1 MEDKPETAQRPRVPN
16 TLETLRLEPEHAQ
29 RLAMESTSDALPT
42 NPLGQAV
49 PRPEAPLVALGKD
62 ASAAPGS
69 AAPTSESP
77 TRRPPPATER
87 GAASPATRPPPRP
100 RAAATIQPP
109 SQRSTVTP
117 SVSPLQGLLDGNA
130 GEWREVPSEPKIRV
144 EDEAT
149 RPDLRA
155 IRRPIRIARDGGFD
169 EDQPTQPARHLGGRG
184 PRTPKEREHAA
195 DPRMLLVGFPEGLEL
210 AVTDGLKRQSIRV
223 VVGSPLV
230 LSQALLERVDYL
242 VLFGDP
248 RGNDVQRLLGRV
260 SKLHLPA
267 LNGVLL
273 VSDDMTLAARVLA
286 LRHGAT
292 SVIPR
297 SASVGLLVERIAHVA
312 WGTELSDERACERE
326 ATVEELVG
334 TFAEELE
341 NRLRA
346 PGESSDPRGA
356 TRLVFSA
363 ARELPRLIDDMVQRV
378 GVDIERVEHWDY
390 ELSARGSRAWLEDE
404 TQPLGGARVA
414 LLDDDAMRA
423 DAVAHELRER
433 GAHVLVVGSQL
444 TELAWSR
451 LARFDPMLLVFDSAK
466 DAGWRT
472 ALQQRQAADPSLHQA
487 TRGAVDLSLLWQVSE
502 SFPNIEPVTRELG
515 RVTQRL
521 RGAADRL
528 RAGELLEVAELGISV
543 RHLLRCLASDAGC
556 RLELQAGDRR
566 LRVWLADGVVIGAT
580 EVRVGVDEERVGEG
594 LAALTELLACRQA
607 QLGLMPA
614 PPSSGPPNL
623 ITPVDV
629 ALGQALSELRLS
641 AGVVT
646 PGAVGSPAAVGAT
659 ARAAE
664 GQDGQVTPPGLVV
677 LPAVP
682 ARSTPPHP
690 QTQAPLSGEP
700 WLQPSSVLRPPIDPL
715 GVQRKPGTRGW
726 VWLSAALLSVGVAAG
741 GMVWWQHAGRLAEP
755 MKARVEVSNQGI
767 AAVRQEERYEVEPS
781 STAASAPTPPPEV
794 AKPKRAGLGLTEQ
807 LSEARAATFT
817 VRGQPV
823 PDCGSEAPVGTP
835 GLAIAKARRA
845 LMSGKLAAA
854 TDAYCAALALQPED
868 AQLMTELARVFL
880 QRGAGEQA
888 VKWAKRAYELAP
900 KTLNQV
906 LLGDALALDGRNE
919 DARRAWSEAWNI
931 KASATL
937 AAIASAHFHTATSAA
952 GQRDYAKAE
961 RFMRRVIV
969 LDPERADAP
978 LALARVL
985 LEASPKLPEP
995 RFKEAQAWALRAVA
1009 LTKRAE
1015 DPDAWSRGLEVLRDA
1030 ARSNQQPELAAA
1042 AAQLS
1047 SAP

>member
-1 MEDKPETAQRPRVPN
+1 M
-16 TLETLRLEPEHAQ
+16 
-29 RLAMESTSDALPT
+29 
-42 NPLGQAV
+42 
-49 PRPEAPLVALGKD
+49 
-62 ASAAPGS
+62 
-69 AAPTSESP
+69 
-77 TRRPPPATER
+77 
-87 GAASPATRPPPRP
+87 
-100 RAAATIQPP
+100 
-109 SQRSTVTP
+109 TP
-117 SVSPLQGLLDGNA
+117 SVSPLQRLLDGNA
-130 GEWREVPSEPKIRV
+130 GEWKEVPSESKIRL

-223 VVGSPLV
+223 VVGSPSV

-273 VSDDMTLAARVLA
+273 ISDDTTLAARVLA

-312 WGTELSDERACERE
+312 WGTELSDEQACERE

-390 ELSARGSRAWLEDE
+390 ELSARGSRAWLDDE

-444 TELAWSR
+444 TEVAWNR
-451 LARFDPMLLVFDSAK
+451 LARFDPMLLVFDSAQ
-466 DAGWRT
+466 DAGWRS

-487 TRGAVDLSLLWQVSE
+487 TRGAVDLNLLWQVSE
-502 SFPNIEPVTRELG
+502 SFPNIEPVTRELA

-521 RGAADRL
+521 RGAAERL
-528 RAGELLEVAELGISV
+528 RAGELLEVADLGISV
-543 RHLLRCLASDAGC
+543 RHLLRYLANDAGC

-580 EVRVGVDEERVGEG
+580 EIRVGMDEERVGEG
-594 LAALTELLACRQA
+594 PQALTELLACRHA

-614 PPSSGPPNL
+614 PPSSGPPNV

-629 ALGQALSELRLS
+629 ALGQALSELRL
-641 AGVVT
+641 GVGLAVT
-646 PGAVGSPAAVGAT
+646 PGASGSPTAAGAT
-659 ARAAE
+659 ARASE
-664 GQDGQVTPPGLVV
+664 RQERQDAPAGLFV

-690 QTQAPLSGEP
+690 QTQPPPSGEP
-700 WLQPSSVLRPPIDPL
+700 WVQPSSVLRPPIDPL
-715 GVQRKPGTRGW
+715 GVQRKPASRGW

-741 GMVWWQHAGRLAEP
+741 GSLWWQHAGRVAEP
-755 MKARVEVSNQGI
+755 MKARVEVSNQPI
-767 AAVRQEERYEVEPS
+767 AAVRQDKRGEIEPS
-781 STAASAPTPPPEV
+781 STAAATPTPPPKV
-794 AKPKRAGLGLTEQ
+794 AKPERAGLGLTEQ
-807 LSEARAATFT
+807 LSEARAATFR
-817 VRGQPV
+817 VRGQSV
-823 PDCGSEAPVGTP
+823 PDCGSVTPVGTP
-835 GLAIAKARRA
+835 GQAIARARRA

-906 LLGDALALDGRNE
+906 LLGDALALDGRYE
-919 DARRAWSEAWNI
+919 DARQAWSEAWNI

-937 AAIASAHFHTATSAA
+937 AAIASSHFHTATRAA

-978 LALARVL
+978 LALAKVL

-995 RFKEAQAWALRAVA
+995 RFKEAQAWALRALA
-1009 LTKRAE
+1009 LTKPAE
-1015 DPDAWSRGLEVLRDA
+1015 DPEGWSQGLEVLRDA
-1030 ARSNQQPELAAA
+1030 ARSNQQPDLAAA
-1042 AAQLS
+1042 AARLS